1 MPEQLSLHAADAE
14 DIRRRQGAE
23 FHEPEMI
30 IPLDGTLCLKQ
41 NASLQT
47 HDPWPGVDITTFC
60 LSVFPAFRVPACAQN
75 CCNDHVFIVFINCVM

>member
-47 HDPWPGVDITTFC
+47 HDPGQGRTSPHFVYLSFQRSGFLLARKTAVTITC
-60 LSVFPAFRVPACAQN
+60 LFYSS
-75 CCNDHVFIVFINCVM
+75 IV